1 MFKKKINKNRIEK
14 FISKMVKF
22 DILYY
27 YDQKC

>member
-1 MFKKKINKNRIEK
+1 MFKKNKINKNRIEK

-27 YDQKC
+27 YD